1 MATRFAA
8 ATTSPRAR
16 VLSWGIV
23 CFVAGILIT
32 QLGTTSHG
40 TPELMNRAVAMAST
54 GEGAQLDGHLR
65 GRAGEEDS
73 AASSTAIVQVSHELG
88 CYART
93 RKQWEAG
100 RNKTYATV
108 VEAALAQRDE
118 CSNTVVLTETNS
130 GFIELARNWLLH
142 VQRMQTRMP
151 YFVAALDPV
160 RTCR

>member
-1 MATRFAA
+1 
-8 ATTSPRAR
+8 
-16 VLSWGIV
+16 
-23 CFVAGILIT
+23 
-32 QLGTTSHG
+32 
-40 TPELMNRAVAMAST
+40 MNRAVAMAST
-54 GEGAQLDGHLR
+54 GQGSQLDGHLR
-65 GRAGEEDS
+65 GGAPEKDS
-73 AASSTAIVQVSHELG
+73 AANSTAIAGLDGHLRGGATEKESAATSNAIAEVSHESG

-100 RNKTYATV
+100 RNKVYATV
-108 VEAALAQRDE
+108 VEGALAQRDE

-151 YFVAALDPV
+151 YLVAALDPV